1 MGPGQPSE
9 LQWEQALV
17 RVLRDPERIA
27 LYRQPIVDLRRGVT
41 AGFELLAR
49 FADPEVD
56 APPFEWFRQAYA
68 FGLGPRLEAAVVRQA
83 LRLRDELPPN
93 TFLTVNLDPAA
104 VAHPDA
110 AEVLLV
116 ETRLDRVVIEITETS
131 PLGDVGELGR
141 VAKELRERGAFI
153 AVDDTGTGYAG
164 LERLLAVRPQF
175 VKVDRAF
182 VEGVDQD
189 GAKRALLELVGHF
202 ASRLDAWVVAEGI
215 ERVEELAELIRL
227 GVPLGQGFLLNRP
240 APEFRPLP
248 REIGE
253 LIRRVAERRRLGLVA
268 EALLEAAEAVR
279 EGELPPG
286 RIAVVVDGWGRPLR
300 VWDGERDGA
309 AMKISPSTAVAQAA
323 RRAMLRPYGERFLP
337 LTVVDD
343 AGRLLGIVRVERM
356 VEVLASEAAA

>member
-1 MGPGQPSE
+1 M
-9 LQWEQALV
+9 
-17 RVLRDPERIA
+17 RVLRDPEA
-27 LYRQPIVDLRRGVT
+27 VCLYRQPIVDLRLGVT

-49 FADPEVD
+49 FSDSEVD
-56 APPFEWFRQAYA
+56 APPFEWFRMAYA
-68 FGLGPRLEAAVVRQA
+68 MGLGPRLEAAVVRRA

-104 VAHPDA
+104 VGHPEV
-110 AEVLLV
+110 AEVLLG
-116 ETRLDRVVIEITETS
+116 ERRLDRVVIEITETS

-141 VAKELRERGAFI
+141 VARELRSRGAFI

-182 VEGVDQD
+182 IDGIDQD

-202 ASRLDAWVVAEGI
+202 ASRIDAWVVAEGI
-215 ERVEELAELIRL
+215 ERVEELAELARL

-253 LIRRVAERRRLGLVA
+253 LIRRLAVRRERGLAA
-268 EALLEAAEAVR
+268 EALMEVADAVR
-279 EGELPPG
+279 EGSPLERG
-286 RIAVVVDGWGRPLR
+286 RAAVIVDEWGRPVR
-300 VWDGERDGA
+300 VWDGEREGP
-309 AMKISPSTAVAQAA
+309 AMRISPVSPVAEAA
-323 RRAMLRPYGERFLP
+323 QRAMVRAPGERFLP
-337 LTVVDD
+337 LAVVDD
-343 AGRLLGIVRVERM
+343 SGRLLGILRVERM
-356 VEVLASEAAA
+356 VEGLAKAAAA